1 MAEPNRQKGS
11 ITLHGGEGDADMA
24 KAGSATA
31 VSLTLGN
38 GMVESMRK
46 ASRAK
51 EGLQFVT
58 GSTPTLR
65 IGGRTIDLTL
75 STDAFRNELYVS
87 TSAGSLVDLQC
98 AGLLS
103 HRAVVQHRERKPAE
117 AETGT
122 DEALAA
128 LRNTLASF
136 KQEKQD
142 NQTNIEKGLM
152 AMQMGRFEA
161 ARKHGRPGSAGAQSL
176 SSFSPSATPLR
187 NQASTSTPTSAGDV
201 MLNAMRTP
209 ILHFLAMKPATAEN
223 IHVRTHIPRA
233 ELDGILHKIAR
244 KVDGEWQLAD
254 RSYKELDVWRFGY
267 CSEEDRQSAI
277 DNAVRAYDRLR
288 AGKEEKVWQLL
299 LSEEQRGKGIYLS
312 RLHSAGQVNLNGRVT
327 PNAAACD
334 SQPNSRANTPTIG
347 PSTPRPGSSK
357 GDVMK
362 RILTAKDP
370 KKVRAVED
378 AKEKK
383 RRESERAR
391 EAAASD
397 RETAKATKRQ
407 AVKKVQSKI
416 KSAEIVQSSDDGS
429 GEEGEVRDDH
439 EAERVALRTSPNKP
453 VPNRE
458 RSKVRTPPDS
468 SSDGPSAG
476 TKRKEPPNA
485 AKSIASLANKAAKTS
500 AVTDKAVT
508 PRTTTNGL
516 SAPLPH
522 HQSQRSPQKHDSK
535 PSVPSPLGAAR
546 PRVASDVTNRGIGAR
561 HAKPGTATPL
571 GLGITNGAR
580 KRHDTVTGTESAVPN
595 GYDKTRDD
603 GKVVERAASRPAVSG
618 TPKAMA
624 SNTPNMAP
632 SGKPNGVK
640 RPAED
645 PPEDHAAKHRK
656 TTSTSSQSQMSHN
669 TSSATTQ
676 START
681 SPDATFD
688 SGSSDSAASVLDTI
702 TYTQGVTLAE
712 KFRDQYYPAYAAM
725 YDAQAAKEVKG
736 EVVGGEERERLWAM
750 HRRLE
755 QMKREIRVA
764 GEREQRE
771 I

>member
-1 MAEPNRQKGS
+1 MTKGG

-24 KAGSATA
+24 EAGSAVA
-31 VSLTLGN
+31 LTLGGGIVE
-38 GMVESMRK
+38 GMKK

-58 GSTPTLR
+58 GSTPKLR

-87 TSAGSLVDLQC
+87 TSAGSLVDLQF

-103 HRAVVQHRERKPAE
+103 HRAVVQHQDRKPAE
-117 AETGT
+117 GETGT

-128 LRNTLASF
+128 LRSTLASF
-136 KQEKQD
+136 KQEKHD
-142 NQTNIEKGLM
+142 NQTNIEKGLV
-152 AMQMGRFEA
+152 AVPKGRVSA
-161 ARKHGRPGSAGAQSL
+161 AKKHGRPGSAGGLSL
-176 SSFSPSATPLR
+176 ASFSPSTTPLR
-187 NQASTSTPTSAGDV
+187 SPAPTSAPVSASDM

-209 ILHFLAMKPATAEN
+209 ILHLLAMKPATVEN
-223 IHVRTHIPRA
+223 IRVKTHIPRA
-233 ELDGILHKIAR
+233 DLDGILQRIAR

-254 RSYKELDVWRFGY
+254 RSYKDLDVWKFGY

-277 DNAVRAYDRLR
+277 DSAVRAYDRLR
-288 AGKEEKVWQLL
+288 IGKEEKVWQLL
-299 LSEEQRGKGIYLS
+299 LSEEQRGKGIVLS
-312 RLHSAGQVNLNGRVT
+312 RLHSAGQVNLNGRMT

-362 RILTAKDP
+362 RILTAK
-370 KKVRAVED
+370 E

-383 RRESERAR
+383 RKESERAR

-439 EAERVALRTSPNKP
+439 EAKRVILKTSPNKP
-453 VPNRE
+453 GPNRE
-458 RSKVRTPPDS
+458 RSKVKTPPDS

-500 AVTDKAVT
+500 ASTDKVST

-516 SAPLPH
+516 SAPLSH

-561 HAKPGTATPL
+561 HAKPGAATPL

-580 KRHDTVTGTESAVPN
+580 KRHDTVTGTESAIPN

-603 GKVVERAASRPAVSG
+603 GKGVERAASRPAVSG

-624 SNTPNMAP
+624 SNTPKMAP

-645 PPEDHAAKHRK
+645 PPEESAAKHRK

-725 YDAQAAKEVKG
+725 YDAQAAREVKG
-736 EVVGGEERERLWAM
+736 EVVGSEERERLWAM

-771 I
+771 V

>member
-1 MAEPNRQKGS
+1 MAVSTIPKGG
-11 ITLHGGEGDADMA
+11 ITLHGGEGDANMA
-24 KAGSATA
+24 KAGSA
-31 VSLTLGN
+31 VSLTLG
-38 GMVESMRK
+38 GDMVESMRK

-51 EGLQFVT
+51 EGLQFVM
-58 GSTPTLR
+58 GSTPKLR

-87 TSAGSLVDLQC
+87 TSAGSLVDLQF

-103 HRAVVQHRERKPAE
+103 HRAVVQHQDREPAE
-117 AETGT
+117 GETGT

-128 LRNTLASF
+128 LRSTLASF
-136 KQEKQD
+136 KQEKHD
-142 NQTNIEKGLM
+142 NQTNIEKGLV
-152 AMQMGRFEA
+152 AVPKGRISA
-161 ARKHGRPGSAGAQSL
+161 AKKHGRPGSAGGLSL
-176 SSFSPSATPLR
+176 ASFSPSTTPLR
-187 NQASTSTPTSAGDV
+187 SPAPTSVPVSASDM
-201 MLNAMRTP
+201 MLNAVRTP
-209 ILHFLAMKPATAEN
+209 ILHLLAMKPATAER
-223 IHVRTHIPRA
+223 IRVKTHIPRA
-233 ELDGILHKIAR
+233 DLDGILQKIAR
-244 KVDGEWQLAD
+244 RVDGEWQLAD
-254 RSYKELDVWRFGY
+254 RSYKDLDVWKFGY
-267 CSEEDRQSAI
+267 CAKEDRQSAI
-277 DNAVRAYDRLR
+277 DSAVRAYDRLR
-288 AGKEEKVWQLL
+288 IGKEEKVWQLL
-299 LSEEQRGKGIYLS
+299 LSEEQRGKGIVLS

-370 KKVRAVED
+370 KKVRAVEE

-383 RRESERAR
+383 RKESERAR

-439 EAERVALRTSPNKP
+439 EAERIISKASPTKP
-453 VPNRE
+453 GPNRE

-516 SAPLPH
+516 SAPLSH

-546 PRVASDVTNRGIGAR
+546 PRVALDVTNRGIGAR
-561 HAKPGTATPL
+561 HAKPGAATPL

-603 GKVVERAASRPAVSG
+603 GKGVERAASRPAVSG
-618 TPKAMA
+618 TPKAMT
-624 SNTPNMAP
+624 SNTPKLAA

-645 PPEDHAAKHRK
+645 PPEDSAAKHRK

-688 SGSSDSAASVLDTI
+688 SGSRDSAASVLDTI

-725 YDAQAAKEVKG
+725 YDAQAAREVKG
-736 EVVGGEERERLWAM
+736 EVVGSEERERLWAM

-771 I
+771 V

>member
-1 MAEPNRQKGS
+1 MAVPTMTKGG

-24 KAGSATA
+24 EAGSAVA
-31 VSLTLGN
+31 LTLGGGIVE
-38 GMVESMRK
+38 GMKK

-58 GSTPTLR
+58 GSTPKLR

-87 TSAGSLVDLQC
+87 TSAGSLVDLQF

-103 HRAVVQHRERKPAE
+103 HRAVVQHQDRKPAE
-117 AETGT
+117 GETGT

-128 LRNTLASF
+128 LRSTLASF
-136 KQEKQD
+136 KQEKHD
-142 NQTNIEKGLM
+142 NQTNIEKGLV
-152 AMQMGRFEA
+152 AVPKGRVSA
-161 ARKHGRPGSAGAQSL
+161 AKKHGRPGSAGGLSL
-176 SSFSPSATPLR
+176 ASFSPSTTPLR
-187 NQASTSTPTSAGDV
+187 SPAPTSAPVSASDM

-209 ILHFLAMKPATAEN
+209 ILHLLAMKPATVEN
-223 IHVRTHIPRA
+223 IRVKTHIPRA
-233 ELDGILHKIAR
+233 DLDGILQRIAR

-254 RSYKELDVWRFGY
+254 RSYKDLDVWKFGY

-277 DNAVRAYDRLR
+277 DSAVRAYDRLR
-288 AGKEEKVWQLL
+288 IGKEEKVWQLL
-299 LSEEQRGKGIYLS
+299 LSEEQRGKGIVLS
-312 RLHSAGQVNLNGRVT
+312 RLHSAGQVNLNGRMT

-370 KKVRAVED
+370 KKVRAVEE

-383 RRESERAR
+383 RKESERAR

-439 EAERVALRTSPNKP
+439 EAKRVILKTSPNKP
-453 VPNRE
+453 GPNRE
-458 RSKVRTPPDS
+458 RSKVKTPPDS

-500 AVTDKAVT
+500 ASTDKVST

-516 SAPLPH
+516 SAPLSH

-561 HAKPGTATPL
+561 HAKPGAATPL

-580 KRHDTVTGTESAVPN
+580 KRHDTVTGTESAIPN

-603 GKVVERAASRPAVSG
+603 GKGVERAASRPAVSG

-624 SNTPNMAP
+624 SNTPKMAP

-645 PPEDHAAKHRK
+645 PPEESAAKHRK

-725 YDAQAAKEVKG
+725 YDAQAAREVKG
-736 EVVGGEERERLWAM
+736 EVVGSEERERLWAM

>member
-1 MAEPNRQKGS
+1 MAVSSIPKGGM
-11 ITLHGGEGDADMA
+11 TLRGGGRDADMA
-24 KAGSATA
+24 KADSA
-31 VSLTLGN
+31 VSLTLGG

-46 ASRAK
+46 ASQAR

-58 GSTPTLR
+58 GSTPKLR

-87 TSAGSLVDLQC
+87 TSAGSLVNLQF

-103 HRAVVQHRERKPAE
+103 HRAVVQHRDRKPAE
-117 AETGT
+117 SEAGT
-122 DEALAA
+122 DGALAA
-128 LRNTLASF
+128 LRSTLATF

-152 AMQMGRFEA
+152 AVPKGRFDA
-161 ARKHGRPGSAGAQSL
+161 AKKHGRPGSAGAQSIA
-176 SSFSPSATPLR
+176 SFSPSTTPLR
-187 NQASTSTPTSAGDV
+187 YPPPTSAPATASDLMV
-201 MLNAMRTP
+201 HAMRTP
-209 ILHFLAMKPATAEN
+209 ILHLLAMRPATAES
-223 IHVRTHIPRA
+223 IRLKTHVPRA
-233 ELDGILHKIAR
+233 DLDGILQKIAR

-254 RSYKELDVWRFGY
+254 RSYKDLDVWSFGY
-267 CSEEDRQSAI
+267 CSEEDRQSAV

-288 AGKEEKVWQLL
+288 IGKEEKVWQGL
-299 LSEEQRGKGIYLS
+299 LSEEQRGKGVILS

-327 PNAAACD
+327 PSAAARD
-334 SQPNSRANTPTIG
+334 SQPNSNSNTPMISS
-347 PSTPRPGSSK
+347 STPRPGSSK

-370 KKVRAVED
+370 KKARAVED

-383 RRESERAR
+383 RKEREAAR

-397 RETAKATKRQ
+397 REMAKATKRQ
-407 AVKKVQSKI
+407 ALKKVQSKI
-416 KSAEIVQSSDDGS
+416 KSAEIVQSSEDES
-429 GEEGEVRDDH
+429 GEEGEVKDDH
-439 EAERVALRTSPNKP
+439 SVKRVALQTGPNKP
-453 VPNRE
+453 GPNRE
-458 RSKVRTPPDS
+458 RSKARTPPDS

-485 AKSIASLANKAAKTS
+485 AKSIASLANQAAKTS
-500 AVTDKAVT
+500 VATDKAST

-516 SAPLPH
+516 SAPLSH
-522 HQSQRSPQKHDSK
+522 HQSQRSPQKHDSR

-561 HAKPGTATPL
+561 HAKPGAATPL

-580 KRHDTVTGTESAVPN
+580 KRHDTVTGTESAVPS
-595 GYDKTRDD
+595 GYDKMRDE
-603 GKVVERAASRPAVSG
+603 GKGVQRAASKPTVNG

-624 SNTPNMAP
+624 NRTPEVVP
-632 SGKPNGVK
+632 SGKANGVK
-640 RPAED
+640 RSAED
-645 PPEDHAAKHRK
+645 PPEENATKHRK
-656 TTSTSSQSQMSHN
+656 TTSTSSQSQVSHN

-681 SPDATFD
+681 SPDVTFD

-725 YDAQAAKEVKG
+725 YDAQAAEEMKG
-736 EVVGGEERERLWAM
+736 EMVGTEERERLWAM

-771 I
+771 F